1 MSTNLTQRRRRPILL
16 RIVGIVVVLAGIAG
30 ASVAHRLN
38 SQASTDAVALA
49 DNAARFRPNKVHALA
64 RLEPEGTVLKI
75 SPQSGN
81 DGTRVER
88 LMVREGD
95 DITRGSVVAVLDNE
109 RLREAAL
116 AEAEAR
122 LELAKTRLAQIQAG
136 AKPGDIAAQ
145 QFAVELLAEQIKVSE
160 RELNRS
166 RELHVKNV
174 VAKEE
179 LDRKQWLLDRVTLE
193 HRKAQE
199 LLKSVREVREI
210 DVRVAERDVA
220 AAAASVRR
228 AEVDLDS
235 SRVRSPAAGRIL
247 KIHTHEGER
256 IGNQGLLELGDVLRM
271 QAVAEI
277 FETDV
282 AQLRVGLKAVVKV
295 DCLSEP
301 ITGEIAE
308 IGHRVARKVVLTNDP
323 VSDTD
328 ARVVEVRIRLAPSEI
343 ERVARLSN
351 ARVEVNIE
359 LPTK

>member
-1 MSTNLTQRRRRPILL
+1 MSTNKAQRQRRPILL
-16 RIVGIVVVLAGIAG
+16 WIVGFVVLFGGIAG

-38 SQASTDAVALA
+38 SKASKDAATLA
-49 DNAARFRPNKVHALA
+49 DNAARFRPQKVHALG
-64 RLEPEGTVLKI
+64 RLEPAGTVLRI

-81 DGTRVER
+81 EGTRVER

-95 DITRGSVVAVLDNE
+95 DIPSGSVVAELDNL
-109 RLREAAL
+109 RLRAAEF

-122 LELAKTRLAQIQAG
+122 LELAKARLAQILAG
-136 AKPGDIAAQ
+136 AKPGDIAARQ
-145 QFAVELLAEQIKVSE
+145 VAVELLAEQMKVSE
-160 RELNRS
+160 RELNRIQQ
-166 RELHVKNV
+166 LHLKNV

-179 LDRKQWLLDRVTLE
+179 LDNKQWLMDRVTLE

-199 LLKSVREVREI
+199 ELKSISEVREV
-210 DVRVAERDVA
+210 DVRVAELDVA
-220 AAAASVRR
+220 TAAASVRR

-235 SRVRSPAAGRIL
+235 SRVRSPSAGRIL
-247 KIHTHEGER
+247 KIHAHEGER
-256 IGNQGLLELGDVLRM
+256 IGTQGLLELGDVMQM
-271 QAVAEI
+271 QAIAEV
-277 FETDV
+277 FEADV
-282 AQLRVGLKAVVKV
+282 SRLREGFRAVVKV

-343 ERVARLSN
+343 ERVARLAN

-359 LPTK
+359 LPPE